1 MGARLDP
8 RQHADTEAPLEG
20 LEARLQRGF
29 DWIGR
34 HPRAVLAALGAIVA
48 LGALTAVSYELWQ
61 RSRDESAAMLAEI
74 EDRFATSMGGA
85 EELAFVPEPANPEQ
99 AARSREEAL
108 RALEAFV
115 GRHARS
121 RASYLAQLRAAEI
134 ESDLGRHAEAE
145 ARLRDL
151 TKELGD
157 DDPLRAVALRLLGY
171 VLEEQ
176 ERPADAGQA
185 YADAAAVE
193 SYPDHAALWLAAGE
207 AFRRAGDRAR
217 AEEAYREVIRADPE
231 FAAER
236 GVEGLLA
243 LLAIGADAPAEGS

>member
-1 MGARLDP
+1 MGERRDP
-8 RQHADTEAPLEG
+8 RQHADTEAPLQG

-29 DWIGR
+29 EWVGH
-34 HPRAVLAALGAIVA
+34 HPRTVLAGLGAVVA
-48 LGALTAVSYELWQ
+48 LGAFVAVSYELWQ
-61 RSRDESAAMLAEI
+61 RARDQSAAALAEI
-74 EDRFATSMGGA
+74 EDRFVTAMGGTN
-85 EELAFVPEPANPEQ
+85 ELAFIPEPANPEQ
-99 AARSREEAL
+99 AGRSREEAL
-108 RALEAFV
+108 RALDAFV
-115 GRHARS
+115 GRHGRS
-121 RASYLAQLRAAEI
+121 RAARLAQLRAAEI

-145 ARLRDL
+145 ARLGDL
-151 TKELGD
+151 TEGLGG

-176 ERPADAGQA
+176 ERHAEAGQA
-185 YADAAAVE
+185 YADAATVE

-207 AFRRAGDRAR
+207 AFRRAGERAR

-243 LLAIGADAPAEGS
+243 LLAIGA